1 MQTIKNTVGFTLAM
15 ALVTWPM
22 ITDMLF
28 GTHLTVGYVIIL
40 LTVGYLKKRCQ
51 FQYLL
56 TISPRGQLEKEKGE
70 KQW

>member
-1 MQTIKNTVGFTLAM
+1 MQIPRFVGEFGYLNKEKKKMQSIKNFVGFTLAM

-40 LTVGYLKKRCQ
+40 LTVGYLKKRC
-51 FQYLL
+51 
-56 TISPRGQLEKEKGE
+56 
-70 KQW
+70 

>member
-15 ALVTWPM
+15 ALVAWPM

-40 LTVGYLKKRCQ
+40 LTIGYLKKRC
-51 FQYLL
+51 
-56 TISPRGQLEKEKGE
+56 
-70 KQW
+70 

>member
-1 MQTIKNTVGFTLAM
+1 MQTIKNIVGFTLAM

-40 LTVGYLKKRCQ
+40 LTVGYLKKHC
-51 FQYLL
+51 
-56 TISPRGQLEKEKGE
+56 
-70 KQW
+70 

>member
-1 MQTIKNTVGFTLAM
+1 MQTIKNIVGFTLAT

-40 LTVGYLKKRCQ
+40 LTIGYLKKHC
-51 FQYLL
+51 
-56 TISPRGQLEKEKGE
+56 
-70 KQW
+70 